1 MLRMIERTKISN
13 HLNVLNDIV
22 TKLGAIGDKIEDA
35 LSLIQIF

>member
-13 HLNVLNDIV
+13 HLSVLNDIV
-22 TKLGAIGDKIEDA
+22 TELGVIGDKIEDA